1 MKYWSLFACC
11 FFFIVTAVKADTY
24 PEVIFDNSL
33 IGGSYAKSM
42 VTYKGNS
49 WVENVKKH
57 LPVSDTLFFTPGN
70 ALSLKYFDAIDG
82 SWEADIFY
90 SRQKFFYQISNK
102 DVLTLKIYVQ
112 SQATTLDNL
121 PKLIVKQG
129 YKESLPI
136 KMDSYIDDFTTN
148 SWINVEIPVKDIKN
162 ITEGTISAVSFR
174 NEGGSNQNHQLFI
187 DQIEFLP
194 ERHPDVKLSS
204 PAILSKAMAYDRQ
217 VLLNWQLPLTPSIR
231 YIKIY
236 RSTDKENFE
245 PVAVRPIH
253 MQGCLDRVP
262 EVDKTYYYKIAWVD
276 YNYIESP
283 FSEVKEVKTK
293 KMSDEELMDVVQAA
307 HVNYFVENFDFNSG
321 MYLPYRRK
329 DKAIVSVKESGY
341 AILTLLI
348 GAERKQISRQAV
360 LGRIDK
366 MVNFLEQAQQ
376 KDGVF
381 PELFDGR
388 TGLPEYRN
396 QKPKYNL
403 TSTASIIEAL
413 LVARQ
418 YFFKE
423 DVPEEVVLRE
433 KITKIWER
441 VNWKAFSF
449 NSDGVVLWDSWSS
462 VDSTQRSYLLG
473 GFNSSMNAY
482 LLGLSSPTFPLS
494 SQAYNSG
501 YANIHLHGGQ
511 LPTYFSQFVVTDSL
525 STDSISDENTLK
537 DTSAIIWS
545 RSMISDTTKFGLDT
559 KIPELGVPLVD
570 VYRMFF
576 TIAPHGRKDQ
586 FIDYE
591 QQVRNLIYIA
601 KRKDN
606 EMGVGTAQSDIWGY
620 YHSRNETNGTRIN
633 PAVGTSAVFV
643 DKEVGLK
650 AMKVLYEKYGDVLL
664 TEYGFR
670 AWLDLKDNDVSDE
683 YVAINQAA
691 VAIMMENGRS
701 GLIWKLYSEIP
712 EIKRTQESLLK
723 KD

>member
-1 MKYWSLFACC
+1 MKYWSLFVSCL
-11 FFFIVTAVKADTY
+11 FFITHAVKADTY

-33 IGGSYAKSM
+33 IGGSYAKSI
-42 VTYKGNS
+42 VNYSGNS

-57 LPVSDTLFFTPGN
+57 LLVSDTLFFTPGN
-70 ALSLKYFDAIDG
+70 ALSLKYFDAVDG
-82 SWEADIFY
+82 TWDADILY
-90 SRQKFFYQISNK
+90 SRQKFFYQVSTK
-102 DVLTLKIYVQ
+102 DILTLKIYVQ
-112 SQATTLDNL
+112 TPSTTVEDL
-121 PKLIVKQG
+121 PMLTIKQG
-129 YKESLPI
+129 HVESDPVNLGR
-136 KMDSYIDDFTTN
+136 YLDDFATN
-148 SWINVEIPVKDIKN
+148 TWLNVEIPVKDIKN
-162 ITEGTISAVSFR
+162 ITQGTLTAVTFKGK
-174 NEGGSNQNHQLFI
+174 GGSNQGHQLFI

-194 ERHPDVKLSS
+194 ERHPNVKLSS
-204 PAILSKAMAYDRQ
+204 PAILANATAYDKQ

-276 YNYIESP
+276 YNYLESP
-283 FSEVKEVKTK
+283 FSEVREVKTK
-293 KMSDEELMDVVQAA
+293 KMSDESLMDVVQAA
-307 HVNYFVENFDFNSG
+307 HVNYFIENFDFNSG

-348 GAERKQISRQAV
+348 GAERKQISRSAV

-366 MVNFLEQAQQ
+366 MVNFLEQVQQ

-388 TGLPEYRN
+388 TGLPEYRH
-396 QKPKYNL
+396 QKPKYSL
-403 TSTASIIEAL
+403 TSTASIVEAL

-423 DVPEEVVLRE
+423 DAAEEVALRK

-449 NSDGVVLWDSWSS
+449 NNDGIVLWDSWSP
-462 VDSTQRSYLLG
+462 VDSTQRAYLLG
-473 GFNSSMNAY
+473 GFNSSLNVY
-482 LLGLSSPTFPLS
+482 LLGLSSPTFPLLPD
-494 SQAYNSG
+494 AYSTG
-501 YANIHLHGGQ
+501 YANVHLHGGQ
-511 LPTYFSQFVVTDSL
+511 LPNYFSQFVVTDS
-525 STDSISDENTLK
+525 SAQDSISDEHASR
-537 DTSAIIWS
+537 DTSTAIWS
-545 RSMISDTTKFGLDT
+545 RSMVRDTVEYGLATKVPD
-559 KIPELGVPLVD
+559 LGVPLVD
-570 VYRMFF
+570 IYRMFF
-576 TIAPHGRKDQ
+576 TLAPHGRKDQ
-586 FIDYE
+586 FLDYE
-591 QQVRNLIYIA
+591 QQVLNLLHIA

-606 EMGVGTAQSDIWGY
+606 EMGLGTAQSDIWGY
-620 YHSRNETNGTRIN
+620 YHIRNSNNGTRIN
-633 PAVGTSAVFV
+633 PAVGTSAVFA
-643 DKEVGLK
+643 DKEVGIR
-650 AMKVLYEKYGDVLL
+650 AMKVLYEKYGDVLF

-683 YVAINQAA
+683 YLAINQAA
-691 VAIMMENGRS
+691 IAIMMENARS

-712 EIKRTQESLLK
+712 DIKKVQNKLLK
-723 KD
+723 KN